1 LSNLEISTDGYH
13 VESQSA
19 PISID
24 EFIKLIDEGVDI
36 PQVTISRTETRSKAQ
51 YSPNQYFLSVQMN
64 FRDLWEMTKLCT
76 DTKKA
81 RSLAKKKIHD
91 EVMKKEQWVSSVLL
105 HLQMKDEVP
114 VFPRNPDNPALKAT
128 NLKQAIDLSR
138 EP

>member
-1 LSNLEISTDGYH
+1 
-13 VESQSA
+13 
-19 PISID
+19 
-24 EFIKLIDEGVDI
+24 
-36 PQVTISRTETRSKAQ
+36 
-51 YSPNQYFLSVQMN
+51 MN
-64 FRDLWEMTKLCT
+64 FRGLWEMTKLCT

-114 VFPRNPDNPALKAT
+114 VFPRNPDNPALKAI

>member
-1 LSNLEISTDGYH
+1 MSDLKIDLE
-13 VESQSA
+13 EQSA
-19 PISID
+19 PITIE
-24 EFIKLIDEGVDI
+24 EFAELIDGGADI

-64 FRDLWEMTKLCT
+64 FAHIWEMVKHCE
-76 DTKKA
+76 DQKKA

-114 VFPRNPDNPALKAT
+114 VFPRNPENPALKANT
-128 NLKQAIDLSR
+128 LKEAIDLK
-138 EP
+138 E